1 MSHLVKN
8 PFPGPQP
15 YRASDR
21 RRFFG
26 REDLSYQLQGRVLAN
41 RCVTVHGPSG
51 AGKSSLMQASV
62 IPSLVDA
69 QRISVVL
76 VDRWPEG
83 EEPIRWLA
91 REVYAGFCLG
101 ALPEDLS
108 AEDALLMAAKRVA
121 RRSPRIMLLYLDQ
134 IEQLLAA
141 SRSADVAE
149 AFFGSLNRLLDLPLR
164 ALRVV
169 LSLREDDLGAFRDC
183 ARDHHRLLD
192 YGFRVGPLSVGE
204 LTDAA
209 CKAAAAGEPPQTWD
223 REQVRALLLQTRVPG
238 QAATDRAE
246 VQATYAQIVCRE
258 LFQQRASGDGA
269 SGDVEAEP
277 ILRAYLDTT
286 LDALGPLKGSAHHLL
301 EDHLIAEDGSRTLRT
316 EKELLQAIPEEQL
329 SPILEALES
338 AAIIHAEDHQ
348 SSRYFEIGH
357 DWLAKK
363 VLDQRRQREREEV
376 QRRELQ
382 RQREASEVRLA
393 EERKLQRR
401 RLAVVA
407 AASVVLVTG
416 GSALGFWSWQQ
427 KRTAEERS
435 VRAEVEVH
443 EAKSK
448 LAEARL
454 AAELAQSEAARAREG
469 AEAALSVERHAA
481 ERVRIEGERMQM
493 AAKQALKEAEQKQK
507 VAEQKQIEAARARI
521 DAERAQ
527 MEAKEARLA
536 AEVERRRVRE
546 MEQALRACQ
555 SALQADP
562 NRPRPRPDPDRPA
575 P

>member
-21 RRFFG
+21 NRFFG

-269 SGDVEAEP
+269 SGDIKAEP

-348 SSRYFEIGH
+348 GGRYFEIGH

-427 KRTAEERS
+427 KREAES
-435 VRAEVEVH
+435 N
-443 EAKSK
+443 

-454 AAELAQSEAARAREG
+454 AAELAQNQAASARDAVKAALSVQQHAAAAERMRIEGEQMLIEAKQALTEAEQKQGEAARARL
-469 AEAALSVERHAA
+469 EA
-481 ERVRIEGERMQM
+481 Q
-493 AAKQALKEAEQKQK
+493 QA
-507 VAEQKQIEAARARI
+507 R
-521 DAERAQ
+521 
-527 MEAKEARLA
+527 MEAQKMRLA
-536 AEVERRRVRE
+536 AEEERRRIRE
-546 MEQALRACQ
+546 MEQELRECR
-555 SALQADP
+555 SALQSDP
-562 NRPRPRPDPDRPA
+562 NRPRPQPDPDRPA